1 MTGAGCSQ
9 RIAVDRARLKR
20 AFKDCMALHLV
31 VLCFIFLTAAKFS
44 RAEAQ
49 VAAVDLELVLAVD
62 VSGSIDARETALQR
76 GGYLAAIRSPEFAAA
91 VRAGTL
97 GKIRLAYVE
106 WAGDGAQQVTVP
118 WRVIDGPETARAFA
132 DELALKPAVRFRW
145 GTSISSALLFSAGL
159 FEGGGTRRV
168 IDLSGDG
175 PNNAGGMVTVAR
187 DAVVAQGIVING
199 LPMLLKPAQVLPP
212 LDRYFVDCVI
222 GGEGSFSLPVTSAGS
237 LAEAIRMKLL
247 RELLSANGSGNAN
260 GNVIP
265 VAAEPATDC
274 LAGEKERARRMDQY

>member
-1 MTGAGCSQ
+1 
-9 RIAVDRARLKR
+9 
-20 AFKDCMALHLV
+20 MALHLV
-31 VLCFIFLTAAKFS
+31 ALCIIILVALTPS

-49 VAAVDLELVLAVD
+49 VATVDLELVLAVD
-62 VSGSIDARETALQR
+62 VSGSIDPGESALQR
-76 GGYLAAIRSPEFAAA
+76 QGYLAAIRSPEFVAA
-91 VRAGTL
+91 VRAGSL
-97 GKIRLAYVE
+97 EKIRLTYVE
-106 WAGDGAQQVTVP
+106 WAGENLQQVTVP
-118 WRVIDGPETARAFA
+118 WRVIDGPEAAQAFA
-132 DELALKPAVRFRW
+132 SELAEQPAAPFRR
-145 GTSISSALLFSAGL
+145 GTSISSALVFSAGL
-159 FEGGGTRRV
+159 FEGGSIRRV
-168 IDLSGDG
+168 IDISGDG

-199 LPMLLKPAQVLPP
+199 LPMLISPAQVLPP

-222 GGEGSFSLPVTSAGS
+222 GGEGSFSLPVTSVGS

-274 LAGEKERARRMDQY
+274 LAGEKERALRMDQY